1 MSLTR
6 SFARVLAQ
14 SHACPVVCSRCVSCS
29 RRLSTSALAPAV
41 QRFTRELVKHQPCYA
56 ISASSVN
63 IVTEPRQFYLC
74 LLDLIRRARRR
85 LFISSL
91 YIGSEDLELIE
102 TLEASLHAQP
112 SLHVYMHLD
121 YNRCT
126 RPERLSTANLLLP
139 LLQRYPDRVHV
150 WFFRSPKLK
159 GLMAK
164 VMPPRFNEGWGGT
177 WHPKIYGADDD
188 LVISGANLNT
198 SYFTNRQDRYVQLTG
213 QPELAD
219 YCFSFL
225 EQTASFSYSLRPSS
239 TDKMLTNLHPH
250 QFEPTAQTVLKTF
263 QERQRNRV
271 SNKIASLLSGSSE
284 SQNHEDVLVIPIIQA
299 GQFNVREEE
308 RCLAMLF
315 QHLAE
320 PASLS
325 SHYEGPLVDLTSG
338 YFGLYKPYQN
348 LVINSPVACRVL
360 AASPKANGFYGSRGV
375 SGRIP
380 EGYTVLERRFMTA
393 VRAAGRAWPSEQPVQ
408 DRIESG
414 VQLSEWAREGWTY
427 HAKGIWLRPTP
438 SAHPCLTLFGSTNL
452 NARSANIDTELSFML
467 VTTSPKLRARLA
479 EEVDGLRSHAYPW
492 MGAERRVRPF
502 SWLLA
507 NALSSRL

>member
-1 MSLTR
+1 
-6 SFARVLAQ
+6 
-14 SHACPVVCSRCVSCS
+14 
-29 RRLSTSALAPAV
+29 
-41 QRFTRELVKHQPCYA
+41 
-56 ISASSVN
+56 
-63 IVTEPRQFYLC
+63 
-74 LLDLIRRARRR
+74 
-85 LFISSL
+85 
-91 YIGSEDLELIE
+91 
-102 TLEASLHAQP
+102 
-112 SLHVYMHLD
+112 
-121 YNRCT
+121 
-126 RPERLSTANLLLP
+126 
-139 LLQRYPDRVHV
+139 
-150 WFFRSPKLK
+150 
-159 GLMAK
+159 
-164 VMPPRFNEGWGGT
+164 
-177 WHPKIYGADDD
+177 
-188 LVISGANLNT
+188 
-198 SYFTNRQDRYVQLTG
+198 
-213 QPELAD
+213 LAD

-225 EQTASFSYSLRPSS
+225 EQAASFSYSLRPS
-239 TDKMLTNLHPH
+239 LTEEHAYELHWPHKHLHPH
-250 QFEPTAQTVLKTF
+250 HFEPTAQTVLKTF
-263 QERQRNRV
+263 QESQRNRV

-338 YFGLYKPYQN
+338 YFGLYKPYQS
-348 LVINSPVACRVL
+348 LVINTPVACRIL

-380 EGYTVLERRFMTA
+380 EGYTVLERRFMKA
-393 VRAAGRAWPSEQPVQ
+393 VRAAGREWPSEQPVQ
-408 DRIESG
+408 DRTESG

-452 NARSANIDTELSFML
+452 NSRSANIDTELSFML
-467 VTTSPKLRARLA
+467 VTSSPKLRARLA

-492 MGAERRVRPF
+492 RGAKRRVRPF

-507 NALSSRL
+507 NVLSSRL